1 LKYGVV
7 VVVEQVIAVKTVFVT
22 WPAVDHSAAIME
34 GKQYDESM
42 GNLFLVVSIAF
53 VLVQVA
59 TELLTRDVV
68 VLQYAIPVR
77 EAVPRGLQVLG
88 YVAFV

>member
-1 LKYGVV
+1 
-7 VVVEQVIAVKTVFVT
+7 
-22 WPAVDHSAAIME
+22 
-34 GKQYDESM
+34 M

-59 TELLTRDVV
+59 TELPTRDVD

-88 YVAFV
+88 YAAFV

>member
-1 LKYGVV
+1 
-7 VVVEQVIAVKTVFVT
+7 
-22 WPAVDHSAAIME
+22 
-34 GKQYDESM
+34 M

-59 TELLTRDVV
+59 TELLTTVADA
-68 VLQYAIPVR
+68 LLYAVMPH
-77 EAVPRGLQVLG
+77 EAVPLGLQVLG